1 MGRSIGMQHCLLVLA
16 AAMLISASATSA
28 TRSRLLLSSGSP
40 PNSGVIDSIL
50 SKGVAVFSFGE
61 KTQIP
66 PPILIGA
73 ADLASFSTP
82 AQPSSGYLSQ
92 SSTILFACRAV
103 GNQIYTTSRM
113 HALPMHALPMLRL
126 VLHSSRN
133 VSVHIERVV
142 ARVTNFSL
150 LTCRCQHVLRLRQQ
164 RCPCRPLV
172 WPRLCQDCHQAFL
185 LQCHSYGRG
194 KHSV

>member
-1 MGRSIGMQHCLLVLA
+1 MGRSISMQHCLVVLA
-16 AAMLISASATSA
+16 AALLSSASAISA

-40 PNSGVIDSIL
+40 PSSGIIDSIL

-61 KTQIP
+61 KTQVP

-73 ADLASFSTP
+73 TDLASFSTP
-82 AQPSSGYLSQ
+82 SKPSSGYLSQ

-103 GNQIYTTSRM
+103 GNQIYTTSKM
-113 HALPMHALPMLRL
+113 HAFLLCLCFAL
-126 VLHSSRN
+126 SSTFQRN
-133 VSVHIERVV
+133 AADVSVHVESVV
-142 ARVTNFSL
+142 ARVTNFYL
-150 LTCRCQHVLRLRQQ
+150 LTCRCHHVLRLRQQ

-185 LQCHSYGRG
+185 L
-194 KHSV
+194 